1 MEKKVFSPEEEAA
14 EKITTTMASAH
25 TGVRSPDVHDDP
37 QSSTVARAGQAASAE
52 ARQQARGMAGTL
64 HEVRQGKRVRL
75 PHPEDQESVTYHCVH
90 QGETLATI
98 VPHFSANA
106 NPYPR
111 ICAPHRDVM
120 RDAKLRF
127 PG

>member
-25 TGVRSPDVHDDP
+25 AGVRSPDVHDDP
-37 QSSTVARAGQAASAE
+37 QYSTVARAGQAASAE

-75 PHPEDQESVTYHCVH
+75 PHPEH
-90 QGETLATI
+90 QGAGR
-98 VPHFSANA
+98 VFPHPPGRSACDD
-106 NPYPR
+106 
-111 ICAPHRDVM
+111 CA
-120 RDAKLRF
+120 ALLWEC
-127 PG
+127 